1 MAKDNK
7 KVEETKK
14 EVSTELSVE
23 NVVDTVRSGNLLK
36 AQNVQDAL
44 AEIEKEK
51 DEKLKSEAK
60 VLIMTA
66 QYNNVKALLQLRA
79 RRREEKITKDTLT
92 RSKTLLD
99 RVLAGEL
106 TKTEYGKE
114 KETLEKEMRKL
125 MLESN
130 STLDSDLRELR
141 NSYEG
146 RYAYWWD

>member
-51 DEKLKSEAK
+51 DEKRKSEAK

-92 RSKTLLD
+92 RSKALLD

-106 TKTEYGKE
+106 TKTEYEKE

>member
-51 DEKLKSEAK
+51 DEKRKSEAK

-92 RSKTLLD
+92 RSKALLD